1 MNEKDLMNALN
12 EIDDDLL
19 VFEEKRRKPLKGS
32 WKVLIAAVLIMVF
45 SVTAYAVGNITTSQK
60 TKIYDAD
67 DIWRLCYDT
76 EGRDEVEFY
85 EMGVEYQLEPQK
97 ISDEF
102 YADAVASLNYDY
114 ECIRQTYATLG
125 EEYVLSE
132 GEELWASMSFFYDSS
147 ESKKIYSVEELEEYI
162 GFELCLSDEIRNG
175 INEIAKRRKAGK
187 TSLYHCNITLI
198 GEKTSEAEGG
208 FVPLSAEINFTA
220 DRDDKGNQV
229 NVVVFISLSEERTTE
244 KIAWNSFEKEGRWT
258 ERIMKTDSG
267 REIYFIHNNPKKN
280 YRSKARACWT
290 ENGIGYC
297 AYTDM
302 AFDWEFRNEG
312 VKYLMPFIENIE

>member
-1 MNEKDLMNALN
+1 MNEKDLMNAMN

-19 VFEEKRRKPLKGS
+19 VFEEKRRKHLKGS
-32 WKVLIAAVLIMVF
+32 WKVLIAAVLVMVF
-45 SVTAYAVGNITTSQK
+45 SVTAYAVGNITISQK
-60 TKIYDAD
+60 TKVYDED
-67 DIWRLCYDT
+67 DVWRLYYNT
-76 EGRDEVEFY
+76 EGKDEVEYY
-85 EMGVEYQLEPQK
+85 EMNIEYQLEPQK

-102 YADAVASLNYDY
+102 YADAVAALNFDY
-114 ECIRQTYATLG
+114 ECIQRTYASFG

-132 GEELWASMSFFYDSS
+132 GGELWASMGFYFDSS
-147 ESKKIYSVEELEEYI
+147 EQKNFYSVEELEEYI

-187 TSLYHCNITLI
+187 TSIYHCNITLI
-198 GEKTSEAEGG
+198 GKKTSEAEGG

-220 DRDDKGNQV
+220 DRDDKGNQI
-229 NVVVFISLSEERTTE
+229 NVVAFISLSEEKTTE
-244 KIAWNSFEKEGRWT
+244 KTVWNSFEKEGKWT
-258 ERIMKTDSG
+258 EKILKTDSG
-267 REIYFIHNNPKKN
+267 KEIYFIHNNPKKN

-302 AFDWEFRNEG
+302 AFDWEFKNEG